1 MLFAR
6 IMSESVLSDDD
17 VIIDHDPQEH
27 PPVLSN
33 KNPYFLSSVVSS
45 SECCLSGYIISL
57 FNKINI

>member
-45 SECCLSGYIISL
+45 SECC
-57 FNKINI
+57 